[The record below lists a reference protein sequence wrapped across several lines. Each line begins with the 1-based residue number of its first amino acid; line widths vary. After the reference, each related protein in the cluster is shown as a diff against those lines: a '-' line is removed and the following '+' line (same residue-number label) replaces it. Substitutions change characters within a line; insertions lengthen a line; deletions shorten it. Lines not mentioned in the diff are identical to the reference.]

1 MNYYNEYDEGA
12 ANWLE
17 ELIRQ
22 NLIPAGVVDRRDMR
36 DVTPDDL
43 QVYNQC
49 HFFAGIGGWAYA
61 LRLAGVPEDF
71 PLWTG
76 SPPCQ
81 PFSTAGLQKGKNDER
96 HLAPHF
102 INLVRAC
109 CPSLLFGEQV
119 ASADVFG
126 KSSSASGKR
135 VEGAPQ
141 WAWLDDLFDRLEAA
155 RYAAWASDIPA
166 AGVGAPNI
174 RQRTFFGAV
183 RVADSDHA
191 RFSRLLQSV
200 HVHAAEGRGVAERCS
215 DKSYLAPPIWG
226 DKLHAHT
233 GADGRVRPRLFES
246 LSDTD
251 GLSAR
256 VVRVRGYGNAINPW
270 AAKEFIEASIEVVGR
285 TGLGAL
291 TVNNCH

>member
-81 PFSTAGLQKGKNDER
+81 PFSAAGLQKGKNDED
-96 HLAPHF
+96 
-102 INLVRAC
+102 NEDDDDN
-109 CPSLLFGEQV
+109 PSG
-119 ASADVFG
+119 G
-126 KSSSASGKR
+126 IMM
-135 VEGAPQ
+135 P
-141 WAWLDDLFDRLEAA
+141 
-155 RYAAWASDIPA
+155 IPE
-166 AGVGAPNI
+166 NI
-174 RQRTFFGAV
+174 R
-183 RVADSDHA
+183 
-191 RFSRLLQSV
+191 
-200 HVHAAEGRGVAERCS
+200 
-215 DKSYLAPPIWG
+215 
-226 DKLHAHT
+226 
-233 GADGRVRPRLFES
+233 
-246 LSDTD
+246 
-251 GLSAR
+251 
-256 VVRVRGYGNAINPW
+256 
-270 AAKEFIEASIEVVGR
+270 
-285 TGLGAL
+285 
-291 TVNNCH
+291 